1 MKHISIK
8 ATMSLAAIL
17 LLTAACTDEL
27 NDCPT
32 DTGRVI
38 AFTPSAESR
47 AAVDG
52 SVLPSGS
59 SFSVWGWYG
68 TEGDI
73 TKQVFKN
80 EHETVSE
87 SNGKWTYTGGVQYW
101 IPGNT
106 YNFYGVYPAELPN
119 VDVTN
124 NGNITVTNFNCSAT
138 GDAAIDLMTATTATS
153 DPNLSGDNPPEFVN
167 LNFKHELAR
176 VNFIIASEGDA
187 VNITNAQLYGI
198 SHIGSFTSN
207 TLTGSGTWTLD
218 PISNEDTPSFKTDN
232 LDITDTQ
239 DHELFDGDLLLPPH
253 SQLDG
258 AMLTFQYQY
267 EGDTESHTANIQLN
281 KDSNINT
288 WISSQRYNYRI
299 NIPLNSVDVT
309 LTVTV
314 TDWEEK
320 NLTVE
325 W

>member
-1 MKHISIK
+1 MKNISIK
-8 ATMSLAAIL
+8 IPICLAATMIFS
-17 LLTAACTDEL
+17 AACTDEL
-27 NDCPT
+27 ADKST
-32 DTGRVI
+32 DGTQAI
-38 AFTPSAESR
+38 AFAPATETR
-47 AAVDG
+47 AAVNG
-52 SVLPSGS
+52 SGELGN
-59 SFSVWGWYG
+59 FKVWGWYG
-68 TEGDI
+68 TPDAI
-73 TKQVFKN
+73 NKNVFD
-80 EHETVSE
+80 
-87 SNGKWTYTGGVQYW
+87 GKTIIAPNWTYEGGDQYW

-106 YNFYGVYPAELPN
+106 YNFYGVYPANLPEN
-119 VDVTN
+119 SVAVTSD
-124 NGNITVTNFNCSAT
+124 GNITITDFNCSAT
-138 GDAAIDLMTATTATS
+138 GNAAIDLMTATS
-153 DPNLSGDNPPEFVN
+153 EPNLSGDNPPESVN

-207 TLTGSGTWTLD
+207 TSTGSSTWTLD
-218 PISNEDTPSFKTDN
+218 PISNVDTPSFKTDN

-239 DHELFDGDLLLPPH
+239 DHELFGGDLLLPPH
-253 SQLDG
+253 SKLDG

-281 KDSNINT
+281 KDSNIKT

-299 NIPLNSVDVT
+299 NIPLNSVDVS